1 MESEIGIALLQ
12 ATLVVVNSSYR
23 IDSVLSLAGGL
34 REEAPIRTIDVVRWP
49 SCEKSASPFSLLLTV
64 PALAQ
69 STIKD
74 ALVKHWKTSGD
85 FTIAVAKL
93 MPADSYGFKPVPD
106 ELTFGQVLIQVGR
119 ANLGACALASGTKRP
134 DVAPALVEEESG
146 KQAPDKDA
154 ILQFLSSSF
163 DFCNQAVA
171 GMTPEKLDAVVGP
184 PNRKMT
190 GFEWLWAYFT
200 HTAHHRGQL
209 EVYLRLKGIKPPDYE
224 F

>member
-1 MESEIGIALLQ
+1 MAIMLKIGVALL
-12 ATLVVVNSSYR
+12 S
-23 IDSVLSLAGGL
+23 ILA
-34 REEAPIRTIDVVRWP
+34 
-49 SCEKSASPFSLLLTV
+49 V

-74 ALVKHWKTSGD
+74 ALIKHWKTSGD

-93 MPADSYGFKPVPD
+93 MPADSYSFKPVPD
-106 ELTFGQVLIQVGR
+106 ELTFGQVLIQVAR
-119 ANLGACALASGTKRP
+119 ANLGACAFASGAKRP

-146 KQAPDKDA
+146 KQAPEKDA
-154 ILQFLSSSF
+154 IIQFLSSSF

-171 GMTPEKLDAVVGP
+171 NITPEKLDAVVGP

>member
-1 MESEIGIALLQ
+1 MLKIGVALLSI
-12 ATLVVVNSSYR
+12 L
-23 IDSVLSLAGGL
+23 
-34 REEAPIRTIDVVRWP
+34 TI
-49 SCEKSASPFSLLLTV
+49 

-85 FTIAVAKL
+85 FTVAVAKL
-93 MPADSYGFKPVPD
+93 MPADSYGFKPVAD

-154 ILQFLSSSF
+154 IIQFLSSSF

>member
-1 MESEIGIALLQ
+1 MAIMLKIGVAI
-12 ATLVVVNSSYR
+12 
-23 IDSVLSLAGGL
+23 LSLLA
-34 REEAPIRTIDVVRWP
+34 
-49 SCEKSASPFSLLLTV
+49 V

-106 ELTFGQVLIQVGR
+106 ELTFGQVLIQVAR

-134 DVAPALVEEESG
+134 DVSSTLVEEESG
-146 KQAPDKDA
+146 KREADKDS
-154 ILQFLSSSF
+154 IIQFLASSF

-209 EVYLRLKGIKPPDYE
+209 EVYLRLKGIKPPEYV